1 MSLKMQM
8 SLKVLHVLELVSERN
23 LDGAELIDN

>member
-1 MSLKMQM
+1 MSLKM